1 MRGRLGGGKH
11 RRTGDRPRGGRA
23 REVALSPAGAEREAR
38 SQDGPFAIKDCALIA
53 IATGKRA
60 LTLKELHDAL
70 LEVDHASIYY
80 HMWGGLL
87 EPRFEEREFNNDF
100 AAWAR
105 HGLHDGVLAERL
117 ALVDPTTVG
126 DLEELRQE
134 LVEIIEE
141 RLDESEYLPW
151 ARATQPFE
159 FVRSQIVVFDTH
171 QRAQQVA
178 DLARMIP
185 QLSPSAIFYH
195 FIDARRRLP
204 ERCNDFSQWVASFA
218 GQYEE
223 LRQRLAA
230 IDPYFRSLTELRQ
243 EIAAAFA
250 ACFPE
255 GA

>member
-1 MRGRLGGGKH
+1 M
-11 RRTGDRPRGGRA
+11 
-23 REVALSPAGAEREAR
+23 SPPGAEREPR
-38 SQDGPFAIKDCALIA
+38 SHDGPFAIKDCALIA

-60 LTLKELHDAL
+60 LILKELRDVL
-70 LEVDHASIYY
+70 LEIDHGSIYY

-171 QRAQQVA
+171 QRVQRVEE
-178 DLARMIP
+178 LARMIP
-185 QLSPSAIFYH
+185 QLSASAIFYH

-204 ERCNDFSQWVASFA
+204 EGCNDFSLWLASFGGA
-218 GQYEE
+218 YED

-243 EIAAAFA
+243 EIAAIFHAYF
-250 ACFPE
+250 E
-255 GA
+255 EEE

>member
-1 MRGRLGGGKH
+1 M
-11 RRTGDRPRGGRA
+11 
-23 REVALSPAGAEREAR
+23 SPADTQDDPR
-38 SQDGPFAIKDCALIA
+38 SHDGPFAIKDCALIA

-60 LTLKELHDAL
+60 LTLKELHDTL
-70 LEVDHASIYY
+70 LEIDHDSIYH

-117 ALVDPTTVG
+117 ALVDPTMVG
-126 DLEELRQE
+126 GLEELRQE

-171 QRAQQVA
+171 QRADRVEE
-178 DLARMIP
+178 LARMIP

-204 ERCNDFSQWVASFA
+204 ERCSDFALWLTSFD
-218 GQYEE
+218 GEYDD
-223 LRQRLAA
+223 LRRRLAA
-230 IDPYFRSLTELRQ
+230 VDPYFRTLTELRQ
-243 EIAAAFA
+243 EIAEIFA
-250 ACFPE
+250 VHFEEA
-255 GA
+255 G

>member
-1 MRGRLGGGKH
+1 M
-11 RRTGDRPRGGRA
+11 
-23 REVALSPAGAEREAR
+23 SPPGAEREPR
-38 SQDGPFAIKDCALIA
+38 SHDGPFAIKDCALIA

-60 LTLKELHDAL
+60 LILKELRDVL
-70 LEVDHASIYY
+70 LEIDLGSIYY

-117 ALVDPTTVG
+117 ALIDPTTVG

-171 QRAQQVA
+171 QRAQRVEE
-178 DLARMIP
+178 LARMIP

-204 ERCNDFSQWVASFA
+204 ERCNDFDLWLASFD
-218 GQYEE
+218 GEYED
-223 LRQRLAA
+223 LRLRLAA

-243 EIAAAFA
+243 EIAAIFGAYFE
-250 ACFPE
+250 E
-255 GA
+255 GG

>member
-1 MRGRLGGGKH
+1 M
-11 RRTGDRPRGGRA
+11 
-23 REVALSPAGAEREAR
+23 SPAGAERDSR
-38 SQDGPFAIKDCALIA
+38 SHDGPFAIKDCALIA
-53 IATGKRA
+53 IATGERA
-60 LTLKELHDAL
+60 LTLKELHDTL
-70 LEVDHASIYY
+70 LEIDHGSIYY

-117 ALVDPTTVG
+117 AMVDPTTAG

-171 QRAQQVA
+171 RRAERVE
-178 DLARMIP
+178 DLAAMVP

-195 FIDARRRLP
+195 FIDARQRLP
-204 ERCNDFSQWVASFA
+204 ERGDDFSRWLTSFD
-218 GQYEE
+218 GEYEE
-223 LRQRLAA
+223 LRRRLAA
-230 IDPYFRSLTELRQ
+230 IDPYFRTLTELRQ
-243 EIAAAFA
+243 EVAAIFTAYF
-250 ACFPE
+250 E
-255 GA
+255 ERG

>member
-1 MRGRLGGGKH
+1 M
-11 RRTGDRPRGGRA
+11 
-23 REVALSPAGAEREAR
+23 SPAGAERDQESR
-38 SQDGPFAIKDCALIA
+38 DGPFAIKDCALIA

-60 LTLKELHDAL
+60 LTLKELHDEL
-70 LEVDHASIYY
+70 LDIDHGSVYY

-105 HGLHDGVLAERL
+105 HGLHDGILAERL

-134 LVEIIEE
+134 LIEIIEE

-151 ARATQPFE
+151 VRATQPFE
-159 FVRSQIVVFDTH
+159 FVRSQIVVFDTQ
-171 QRAQQVA
+171 QRAYRV
-178 DLARMIP
+178 DELARMIP

-204 ERCNDFSQWVASFA
+204 ERCNDFSQWLASFD
-218 GQYEE
+218 GEYEG

-230 IDPYFRSLTELRQ
+230 IDPYFRTLTELRQ
-243 EIAAAFA
+243 EIAGIFTAHF
-250 ACFPE
+250 E
-255 GA
+255 EVK

>member
-1 MRGRLGGGKH
+1 M
-11 RRTGDRPRGGRA
+11 TP
-23 REVALSPAGAEREAR
+23 PGAEHDPK
-38 SQDGPFAIKDCALIA
+38 SHDSPFAIKDCALIA

-60 LTLKELHDAL
+60 LILKELHDEL
-70 LEVDHASIYY
+70 LDIDLGSIYY

-126 DLEELRQE
+126 DLEALRQE
-134 LVEIIEE
+134 LIEIIEE

-151 ARATQPFE
+151 VRATQPFE

-171 QRAQQVA
+171 QRAHRVEE
-178 DLARMIP
+178 LARMIP

-204 ERCNDFSQWVASFA
+204 ERCNDFSQWLASFD
-218 GQYEE
+218 GEYED
-223 LRQRLAA
+223 LRQHLAA

-243 EIAAAFA
+243 EIAAIFTAHF
-250 ACFPE
+250 E
-255 GA
+255 EVE